1 MGNSEHEGKFTGRHP
16 HNGECGY
23 QCLKCGAT
31 DWIAH
36 YGTMDQL
43 KPEKCE
49 PAVEEVP
56 EPLACHVCGSTSEQ
70 HFNGCGI
77 AEFCPETGRPIPRE
91 TDPPAPEKSVGGI
104 PPGWQLVP
112 KKATVRMIEGARH
125 AEVEGYWAMWDA
137 MLAAAPEAP
146 CSQQIPKIEAEQ
158 IFDRIFADVRR
169 LKELGWTSEIHGQ
182 FCLPGPKDW
191 AKFYGETCVR
201 QGRTIKSVIG
211 STGADN
217 PEARRHE
224 NQIVA
229 EMRRLGAKEE

>member
-16 HNGECGY
+16 HNGEYGY

-91 TDPPAPEKSVGGI
+91 TDPPAPEKSVGDI

-112 KKATVRMIEGARH
+112 KEATRKMIEGARH

-137 MLAAAPEAP
+137 MLAAAPAP
-146 CSQQIPKIEAEQ
+146 PLACH
-158 IFDRIFADVRR
+158 VC
-169 LKELGWTSEIHGQ
+169 GTTSETHGL
-182 FCLPGPKDW
+182 FC
-191 AKFYGETCVR
+191 
-201 QGRTIKSVIG
+201 SV
-211 STGADN
+211 A
-217 PEARRHE
+217 PLRRSR
-224 NQIVA
+224 
-229 EMRRLGAKEE
+229 EMRRPFCYTLYVA

>member
-16 HNGECGY
+16 HNGEYGY

-112 KKATVRMIEGARH
+112 KKATVRMIEGAR
-125 AEVEGYWAMWDA
+125 VSEG
-137 MLAAAPEAP
+137 
-146 CSQQIPKIEAEQ
+146 Q
-158 IFDRIFADVRR
+158 V
-169 LKELGWTSEIHGQ
+169 
-182 FCLPGPKDW
+182 
-191 AKFYGETCVR
+191 
-201 QGRTIKSVIG
+201 
-211 STGADN
+211 
-217 PEARRHE
+217 
-224 NQIVA
+224 
-229 EMRRLGAKEE
+229 

>member
-16 HNGECGY
+16 HNGEYGY